1 MIREDDG
8 LAHWQL
14 GILSCAS
21 EWVYAARCDRDGAA
35 TDRWVCWIAGILGPA
50 ADPAGGEGGRARER
64 LGGFG
69 LLAGHWNDSIAQT
82 RVPE

>member
-35 TDRWVCWIAGILGPA
+35 TDRWVCWIAGMLGPA
-50 ADPAGGEGGRARER
+50 VDPEREGLSR
-64 LGGFG
+64 FG